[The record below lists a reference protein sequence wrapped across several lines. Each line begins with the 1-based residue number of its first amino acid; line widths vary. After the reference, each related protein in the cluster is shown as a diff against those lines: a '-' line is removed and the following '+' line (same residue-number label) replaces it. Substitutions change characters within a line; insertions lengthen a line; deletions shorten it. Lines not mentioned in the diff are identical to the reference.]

1 MEKQNLSDLNVIS
14 WSSTGYM
21 AASFGEDLVLWVPK
35 GKSLL
40 TYEMK
45 GITCL
50 AYNCEGK
57 YLAVGVKLKPKIPP
71 ELQIWDVSSDAIGIF
86 ITSYEYH
93 NSKDEARCVLWDPR
107 NTYMVR

>member
-1 MEKQNLSDLNVIS
+1 MS

-21 AASFGEDLVLWVPK
+21 AASFGEDLVLWIPK

-50 AYNCEGK
+50 AYSYEGK
-57 YLAVGVKLKPKIPP
+57 YLAVGIKSGERRYP
-71 ELQIWDVSSDAIGIF
+71 EIQLWDVSSDSIGIF
-86 ITSYEYH
+86 EGSYDYYDLY
-93 NSKDEARCVLWDPR
+93 DEVRCVIWDPK
-107 NTYMVR
+107 NGYIVT